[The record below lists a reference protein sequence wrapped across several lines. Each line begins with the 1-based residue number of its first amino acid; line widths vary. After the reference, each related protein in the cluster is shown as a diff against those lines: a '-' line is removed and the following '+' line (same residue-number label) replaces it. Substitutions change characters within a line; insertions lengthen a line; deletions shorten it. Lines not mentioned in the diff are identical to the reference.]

1 METKTQPRGA
11 RALVGLLVGVCFLL
25 GSTGWLSW
33 LYRVASL
40 VGPSEADFHTMVLG
54 YLAQVLGLG
63 AYMLARAR
71 LGGHVATRAALAS
84 VVLYVMLLEP
94 ATMSGGTA
102 ATLGFGYAMNVL
114 CGYVQGHYLTCL
126 AELVEPRGRG
136 VVFGAGYAASTLA
149 TWLLSG
155 VADGM
160 LTVGVWNLATCVMLA
175 LAALACIWLVDR
187 LLLPG
192 TALQVPAAA
201 ETEAPGA
208 AAPRETSGGG
218 EEITTGPAPWCS
230 AAAPDRSLLILA
242 GVSVVVMSL
251 VKNVGF
257 SFPTAD
263 LSGVV
268 DLEMSRLF
276 YGVGLV
282 VGGIAADVDRRY
294 AFVCCAAS
302 LAVPFL
308 MLALEG
314 AGVSS
319 FTLWVLGYLLFG
331 FFSVFRVVLFAD
343 LATQVGR
350 PALAGGGLMLGRVGD
365 VLGTLLCLACASSAV
380 TLVAVSSVAFVVA
393 FVLMFLLF
401 ERMYGGVAL
410 PGASG
415 AGGAGQGER
424 EAGADADGEV
434 AAIAAFAVRHGL
446 SEREREVLPLVV
458 RRLTNAR
465 IAEELFITEA
475 TVKYHVRNILK
486 KTGCA
491 NRVEVI
497 GLYDD
502 ERGSAESGVAE
513 QRGAERKGA

>member
-1 METKTQPRGA
+1 
-11 RALVGLLVGVCFLL
+11 VGVCFLL

-33 LYRVASL
+33 LYCVASL

-71 LGGHVATRAALAS
+71 VGGRVATRAALAS
-84 VVLYVMLLEP
+84 VVLYVVLLEP
-94 ATMSGGTA
+94 ATMSGDAA

-208 AAPRETSGGG
+208 AASQETSGGG

-230 AAAPDRSLLILA
+230 AVAPDRSLLILA

-276 YGVGLV
+276 YGVGL
-282 VGGIAADVDRRY
+282 
-294 AFVCCAAS
+294 
-302 LAVPFL
+302 
-308 MLALEG
+308 
-314 AGVSS
+314 
-319 FTLWVLGYLLFG
+319 
-331 FFSVFRVVLFAD
+331 
-343 LATQVGR
+343 
-350 PALAGGGLMLGRVGD
+350 
-365 VLGTLLCLACASSAV
+365 
-380 TLVAVSSVAFVVA
+380 
-393 FVLMFLLF
+393 
-401 ERMYGGVAL
+401 
-410 PGASG
+410 
-415 AGGAGQGER
+415 
-424 EAGADADGEV
+424 V